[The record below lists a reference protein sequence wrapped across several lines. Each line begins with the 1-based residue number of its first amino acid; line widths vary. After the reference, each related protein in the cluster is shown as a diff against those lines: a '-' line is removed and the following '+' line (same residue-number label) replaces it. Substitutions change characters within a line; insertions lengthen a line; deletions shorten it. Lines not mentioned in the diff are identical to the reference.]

1 MTGEEHLRR
10 LERMYASGPINRYFK
25 PTLRVEPGRAEISMD
40 VDERLFHAAGAVHGS
55 VYFKAL
61 DDAAFFAVNSVV
73 RDSFVLTVEFH
84 IHLVRPV
91 SAGRITAVGRLVH
104 RSRRLYIAEAE
115 LHDEEGRLLARGSG
129 SFMKSKVALSS
140 DVGYS

>member
-1 MTGEEHLRR
+1 MTEEEHLRR
-10 LERMYASGPINRYFK
+10 LERMYASGPINRYFQ
-25 PTLRVEPGRAEISMD
+25 PTLRVEAGRAEIFMD

-73 RDSFVLTVEFH
+73 RDVFVLTVEFN
-84 IHLVRPV
+84 IHLLRPV

-104 RSRRLYIAEAE
+104 RSRRLYVAEAE
-115 LHDEEGRLLARGSG
+115 LCDDGDRLLARGSG
-129 SFMKSKVALSS
+129 TFFKSRVALSPE
-140 DVGYS
+140 VGYI